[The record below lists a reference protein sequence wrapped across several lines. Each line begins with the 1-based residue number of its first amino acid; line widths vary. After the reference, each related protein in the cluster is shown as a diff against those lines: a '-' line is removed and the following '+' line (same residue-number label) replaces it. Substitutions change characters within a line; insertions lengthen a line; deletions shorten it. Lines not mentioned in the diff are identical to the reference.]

1 MKRKIVLVGAGGHAK
16 SCINLIE
23 RINDFK
29 IIGLTDNKKRG
40 YLLNYKILGDDT
52 VLDQKNLKI

>member
-29 IIGLTDNKKRG
+29 IIGLTDNKKEDI
-40 YLLNYKILGDDT
+40 Y
-52 VLDQKNLKI
+52 